1 MNRQPL
7 PNHPHHQPNQQGRAG
22 PANPAQ
28 RQHRQQANAQRAQ
41 QQQIINAVPRY
52 QATRQYLALCE
63 RKFTS
68 AAQIA
73 RANRWILANQAQ
85 IDPNELQICTECDFG
100 DNFTIC
106 ACAIAPIQQQHQQA
120 VPNIHAGLPNT
131 ITVDRTWTDW
141 FWGKENSTFS
151 FQDQNNHN
159 LDEFSNS
166 NISDAHIMPELYN
179 YITSSMYVSYV
190 NSSGNEDR
198 RLRIEH
204 CKRLAGRYM
213 ETHKLDTAADTFLN
227 NRVKFTVQR
236 SCDQIENDMLYKEHR
251 PMHESNFWKAWWP
264 RFGMAVLFL
273 SLISSIFVV
282 TVAMSSSP
290 QETTVPKY
298 KGPAALPESM
308 TPASTGT
315 ILPLGRTLESSSL
328 LDQVMEHF
336 VNAAVKAV
344 EQIVRWTL
352 GSEYLKPLY

>member
-1 MNRQPL
+1 MNRQQL
-7 PNHPHHQPNQQGRAG
+7 PNQPQNQPNQPRRAG
-22 PANPAQ
+22 NANPAQ

-41 QQQIINAVPRY
+41 QQHIINAVPRF

-63 RKFTS
+63 RNFTS

-120 VPNIHAGLPNT
+120 VPNIHQGLPNH
-131 ITVDRTWTDW
+131 IDVKRTWTDW
-141 FWGKENSTFS
+141 FWGKENSAFS
-151 FQDQNNHN
+151 FHEQNNHN

-166 NISDAHIMPELYN
+166 AIDDAYIMPELYN
-179 YITSSMYVSYV
+179 YVTGNMYVAYV
-190 NSSGNEDR
+190 NSSGQEDR

-213 ETHKLDTAADTFLN
+213 ETHKLDSAADTMLN

-251 PMHESNFWKAWWP
+251 PTHESSFWKAWWP
-264 RFGMAVLFL
+264 RFVMVLLFL
-273 SLISSIFVV
+273 FLTFLTFAVV
-282 TVAMSSSP
+282 AEMSSSLP
-290 QETTVPKY
+290 KTTVPKFR
-298 KGPAALPESM
+298 GPAVPPVST
-308 TPASTGT
+308 TPASTVVT
-315 ILPLGRTLESSSL
+315 LHHGRTPESSSP
-328 LDQVMEHF
+328 LDLVMVCF
-336 VNAAVKAV
+336 VNAAVKVA
-344 EQIVRWTL
+344 ELTVRWTTDC
-352 GSEYLKPLY
+352 EFLKPLY